1 MAAKLGHRNFSFTT
15 LYYLMSTEAYFVHW
29 TAGTH
34 MVFFIL
40 NVAGG
45 LGVILMFTPF
55 LTEKKKTPSEPL

>member
-1 MAAKLGHRNFSFTT
+1 LCI
-15 LYYLMSTEAYFVHW
+15 

-45 LGVILMFTPF
+45 LGVLLMFTPF
-55 LTEKKKTPSEPL
+55 LTEKKKTSSQQLH

>member
-1 MAAKLGHRNFSFTT
+1 MKLNYS
-15 LYYLMSTEAYFVHW
+15 VHL

-55 LTEKKKTPSEPL
+55 LTEKKKTPSEQLH